1 MYYITISI
9 LQMCNYKIILMHD
22 IHILIEITLKYILV
36 YYKCLSEHLSGHF
49 NHISKT
55 TQVIMIFC
63 LNIY

>member
-36 YYKCLSEHLSGHF
+36 YYKCLSEHLAGHF
-49 NHISKT
+49 NHI
-55 TQVIMIFC
+55 
-63 LNIY
+63 